1 MGAQASKQ
9 AARKFPQQANT
20 VTVRQAPKAS
30 PSSIYHPENPQS
42 PPAEQYIADDHKSQ
56 AIEEDGKDPDLAKN
70 LAEIGQVNIPEFR
83 TKYRQ
88 SDPMLKIIQ
97 QRNQVEKD
105 EEYDPLL
112 PSSRRAE
119 NRITIDD
126 LYAVL
131 EQRKLFSA
139 DRTDQQMQTISE
151 KFGLDKP
158 SVQTLYKY
166 VNNITPLDVGSDDE
180 RQRGVWVNSR
190 EQMDRY
196 AEQARAIAQ
205 KREQARKAD
214 KAEQAG
220 DSKAGTKSKKEK
232 ELEELFTD

>member
-30 PSSIYHPENPQS
+30 PSTIYHPENPQS
-42 PPAEQYIADDHKSQ
+42 TPAEQYIADDHRSE
-56 AIEEDGKDPDLAKN
+56 AIEEDGKDPDLAKK
-70 LAEIGQVNIPEFR
+70 LAKIGQVNIPEFR

-97 QRNQVEKD
+97 QRSKVEKA

-112 PSSRRAE
+112 PSSRKAE

-126 LYAVL
+126 LYSVL
-131 EQRKLFSA
+131 EQRKLFTA
-139 DRTDQQMQTISE
+139 DRTDQQMQSISE
-151 KFGLDKP
+151 KFGLDKE

-190 EQMDRY
+190 EQLARY
-196 AEQARAIAQ
+196 AEQADAIAK
-205 KREQARKAD
+205 KREQARKTD
-214 KAEQAG
+214 KAEHTG
-220 DSKAGTKSKKEK
+220 DSQASTKSKKEK
-232 ELEELFTD
+232 ELEELFID

>member
-1 MGAQASKQ
+1 
-9 AARKFPQQANT
+9 
-20 VTVRQAPKAS
+20 
-30 PSSIYHPENPQS
+30 
-42 PPAEQYIADDHKSQ
+42 
-56 AIEEDGKDPDLAKN
+56 
-70 LAEIGQVNIPEFR
+70 
-83 TKYRQ
+83 
-88 SDPMLKIIQ
+88 
-97 QRNQVEKD
+97 
-105 EEYDPLL
+105 
-112 PSSRRAE
+112 
-119 NRITIDD
+119 

>member
-30 PSSIYHPENPQS
+30 PSTIYHPENLQS
-42 PPAEQYIADDHKSQ
+42 APTEQYIADDHRSQ
-56 AIEEDGKDPDLAKN
+56 AIDEDGKDPDLAKK

-97 QRNQVEKD
+97 QRNEVEKA

-112 PSSRRAE
+112 PSSRKAE

-126 LYAVL
+126 LFAVL
-131 EQRKLFSA
+131 EQRKLFTA
-139 DRTDQQMQTISE
+139 DRTDQQMQSISE
-151 KFGLDKP
+151 KFGLDKE

-166 VNNITPLDVGSDDE
+166 VNSITPLDVGSDNE

-190 EQMDRY
+190 EQLDKY
-196 AEQARAIAQ
+196 AEQANAIAK

-214 KAEQAG
+214 KAELAG
-220 DSKAGTKSKKEK
+220 DSQASAKSKKEK
-232 ELEELFTD
+232 ELEELFID